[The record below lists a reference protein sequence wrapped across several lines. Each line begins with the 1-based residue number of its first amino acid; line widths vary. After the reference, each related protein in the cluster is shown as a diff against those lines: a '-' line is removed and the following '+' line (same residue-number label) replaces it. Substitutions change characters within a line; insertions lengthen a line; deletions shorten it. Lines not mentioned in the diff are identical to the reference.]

1 MSVFVF
7 FSSRRRHT
15 SCALVTGVQTCA
27 LPISLKVAIHA
38 AAPCPVPVK
47 QAMIDWWGP
56 VLFEYYAGSEGN
68 GMTFI
73 SSPDWLTHRGS
84 VGRPILGAIHIMG
97 EDNETELGPNEEG
110 AVFFES
116 ENVFEYHGDNEK
128 TASSRNSKGWSTLG
142 DVGKVDE
149 DGFLYLTDRKSFMI
163 ITGGVNVYPQEIENH
178 LVTHPKEIGRA
189 HV

>member
-1 MSVFVF
+1 MKKCDPEGARAADQHYHCNAAQFVPTHFVRMLKLPDAIRAQYDVTSMKSV
-7 FSSRRRHT
+7 
-15 SCALVTGVQTCA
+15 
-27 LPISLKVAIHA
+27 IHA

-73 SSPDWLTHRGS
+73 SSADWLTHRGS

-97 EDNETELGPNEEG
+97 EDNETELAPNEEG

-116 ENVFEYHGDNEK
+116 ENVFERSEEHTSELQ
-128 TASSRNSKGWSTLG
+128 SLMRNS
-142 DVGKVDE
+142 
-149 DGFLYLTDRKSFMI
+149 
-163 ITGGVNVYPQEIENH
+163 
-178 LVTHPKEIGRA
+178 
-189 HV
+189 

>member
-84 VGRPILGAIHIMG
+84 VGRPILGAVHIMA
-97 EDNETELGPNEEG
+97 EDNEPE
-110 AVFFES
+110 
-116 ENVFEYHGDNEK
+116 
-128 TASSRNSKGWSTLG
+128 
-142 DVGKVDE
+142 
-149 DGFLYLTDRKSFMI
+149 
-163 ITGGVNVYPQEIENH
+163 Q
-178 LVTHPKEIGRA
+178 IGRA
-189 HV
+189 SCRERVCTYV

>member
-84 VGRPILGAIHIMG
+84 VGRPILGA
-97 EDNETELGPNEEG
+97 
-110 AVFFES
+110 
-116 ENVFEYHGDNEK
+116 K
-128 TASSRNSKGWSTLG
+128 
-142 DVGKVDE
+142 
-149 DGFLYLTDRKSFMI
+149 
-163 ITGGVNVYPQEIENH
+163 
-178 LVTHPKEIGRA
+178 IGRA
-189 HV
+189 SCRERVCQYVYISVVAASLKKKEHQYRTSR